1 VTVQNRLLVVACLLG
16 VGLGI
21 TSPAFGHAVL
31 ERSQPAAN
39 ASLPTSPREVALWF
53 TETVA
58 PAFSTV
64 TVVDREGKSVGLGA
78 VRVSGDQRG
87 LIASLGE
94 VPRGVY
100 TVRWRV
106 LSATD
111 GHATS
116 GFFVFAVGQ
125 SLPAGLASATQEAVR
140 PITVVARW
148 LGFLAALVLAGA
160 AFFPVAVLRPAVA
173 RVDRPTAQSISREVS
188 GRLRL
193 LTLSAGLLLLVSG
206 TVEFFLQAATLLDT
220 SVIQLVA
227 RGMFWSFLWGATP
240 GWSLLVRASMTVVLL
255 LPPSPRGRILRV
267 ATLAWV
273 VLVGGLAM
281 LLGGPLSLASSLHM
295 SVMVLISAVYGLI
308 GVLAARITPEIAGVR
323 VPEFPWAEPL
333 AGAGLLAG
341 ITMTAHASGSGLIAI
356 QADWLHLAAAALWG
370 GELVCLVVIVRGAGR
385 ASREHL
391 AQILVP
397 RFSTVAGV
405 CVGVLILTGLYAVW
419 LHIPALRDFVITTYG
434 QALGVKLLLVILIL
448 TLGALNRFVFVPRLA
463 LSASQ
468 SALHRLMRSMG
479 GELTSAVVVVLA
491 VAVMTSVP
499 PANATLPLSA
509 QKPLTL
515 VGLAGDTRVSLVV
528 APAVAGWNRFQL
540 EVTGSDRRPLPSDAR
555 VLLRLTK
562 LDETLDPILVQPPL
576 QGPGLYIEEGS
587 ELALPGWWDA
597 EVIVRRRGQP
607 DVSTSFP
614 LRLGQPPPSI
624 ASPAAQRLLEQA
636 RSAAGTLHSWRE
648 VQQITDGNG
657 GVVITRFEVV
667 APDRV
672 HYQTSDG
679 TDVVIV
685 GITRALRSGSGS
697 WMRDTLPQPVVAEGP
712 LSYLRDAREIALGR
726 TGPCDEE
733 SCQVVLWQWDR
744 TITFAASVG
753 MTTHRVYRILMVAP
767 EHYMTLEY
775 RDFGAP
781 MRIELPP

>member
-1 VTVQNRLLVVACLLG
+1 MVRNRLLIVICTLG
-16 VGLGI
+16 MGLGI
-21 TSPAFGHAVL
+21 ASPAFGHAVL
-31 ERSQPAAN
+31 ERSEPAAN
-39 ASLPTSPREVALWF
+39 ASLPTSHRQVALWF
-53 TETVA
+53 TEPVDR
-58 PAFSTV
+58 AFSTV
-64 TVVDREGKSVGLGA
+64 AVVDREGRPVGLGS
-78 VRVSGDQRG
+78 VRGSGDQRG
-87 LIASLGE
+87 LIASVGE
-94 VPRGVY
+94 LPQGVY

-106 LSATD
+106 LSASD
-111 GHATS
+111 GHASS
-116 GFFVFAVGQ
+116 GFFLFAVGQ
-125 SLPAGLASATQEAVR
+125 TLPSGLAPATQDTVRPFAVAVR
-140 PITVVARW
+140 WVG
-148 LGFLAALVLAGA
+148 LLAALVLAGA

-173 RVDRPTAQSISREVS
+173 GLERSTAQSISREVS

-193 LTLSAGLLLLVSG
+193 LTLSAGLLVLVSG
-206 TVEFFLQAATLLDT
+206 VLDFFLQAATLLDT
-220 SVIQLVA
+220 SVMQLIA

-240 GWSLLVRASMTVVLL
+240 GWSLLLRASMTVVLL

-267 ATLAWV
+267 AALFWA

-295 SVMVLISAVYGLI
+295 SVIVLVSAVYGLI
-308 GVLAARITPEIAGVR
+308 GVLAARIAPEVAGVR

-370 GELVCLVVIVRGAGR
+370 GELVCLVGILRGARR
-385 ASREHL
+385 AAREQL

-397 RFSTVAGV
+397 RFSAVAGV
-405 CVGVLILTGLYAVW
+405 CVGVLVLTGLYGVW
-419 LHIPALRDFVITTYG
+419 LHIAALRDFVVTTYG

-463 LSASQ
+463 ASAPQ
-468 SALHRLMRSMG
+468 SALHRLLRSIG
-479 GELTSAVVVVLA
+479 GELTAAAGVLLA
-491 VAVMTSVP
+491 VAILTSVP
-499 PANATLPLSA
+499 PANATLPPSA
-509 QKPLTL
+509 RKPLTL
-515 VGLAGDTRVSLVV
+515 VGLAGDTRVSFAV
-528 APAVAGWNRFQL
+528 APAVAGWNRFQI
-540 EVTGSDRRPLPSDAR
+540 EVTGSDRRPLSPDAR

-562 LDETLDPILVQPPL
+562 LDETLDPILIQPPL
-576 QGPGLYIEEGS
+576 QSPGRYGEEGS
-587 ELALPGWWDA
+587 ELALPGLWEV

-624 ASPAAQRLLEQA
+624 ASPAAQRLVEQV
-636 RSAAGTLHSWRE
+636 RSSAAAIHTWRE

-657 GVVITRFEVV
+657 GVVITRFDVV

-679 TDVVIV
+679 TEAIIV
-685 GITRALRSGSGS
+685 GTARAWRSGSAS
-697 WMRDTLPQPVVAEGP
+697 WMRDTLPQPVVADGP
-712 LSYLRDAREIALGR
+712 LSYLREARELALGR

-744 TITFAASVG
+744 TTGFTAWIG
-753 MTTHRVYRILMVAP
+753 MTTHRVYQLLMVAP
-767 EHYMTLEY
+767 EHYMTLQY

-781 MRIELPP
+781 IRIELPP

>member
-1 VTVQNRLLVVACLLG
+1 MLRNRLLVVICML
-16 VGLGI
+16 GLGAAI
-21 TSPAFGHAVL
+21 TAPAFGHAVL
-31 ERSQPAAN
+31 ERSEPAAN
-39 ASLPTSPREVALWF
+39 ASLPTSPRQVALWF
-53 TETVA
+53 TETVD
-58 PAFSTV
+58 PAFSAV
-64 TVVDREGKSVGLGA
+64 TVVDREGKPVGLGS

-87 LIASLGE
+87 LIASVGDL
-94 VPRGVY
+94 PRGVY

-106 LSATD
+106 LSASD

-125 SLPAGLASATQEAVR
+125 TLPSGLAPATQETVR
-140 PITVVARW
+140 PFAVAVRW

-160 AFFPVAVLRPAVA
+160 AFFPVAVLKPAVA
-173 RVDRPTAQSISREVS
+173 GLERSTAQGISREVF

-193 LTLSAGLLLLVSG
+193 LTVSAGLLLLVSG
-206 TVEFFLQAATLLDT
+206 TMEFLLQAATLLDT
-220 SVIQLVA
+220 SVMQLIA
-227 RGMFWSFLWGATP
+227 RGMFWSFLWGAKP

-267 ATLAWV
+267 ATLFWV

-295 SVMVLISAVYGLI
+295 SVIVLVSAVYGLI
-308 GVLAARITPEIAGVR
+308 GVLAARITPEIAEVR

-370 GELVCLVVIVRGAGR
+370 GELLCLVVIVRGAGR
-385 ASREHL
+385 AAREQL
-391 AQILVP
+391 AQVLVP
-397 RFSTVAGV
+397 RFSAVAGV
-405 CVGVLILTGLYAVW
+405 CVGVLILTGLYSVW
-419 LHIPALRDFVITTYG
+419 LHIPALRDFVVTTYG
-434 QALGVKLLLVILIL
+434 QALGVKLLLVIMIL
-448 TLGALNRFVFVPRLA
+448 TLGALNRFVFVPRLT
-463 LSASQ
+463 ASTPQ
-468 SALHRLMRSMG
+468 NALHRLLRSIG
-479 GELTSAVVVVLA
+479 GELTAAAGVLLA
-491 VAVMTSVP
+491 VAVLTSVP

-509 QKPLTL
+509 RKPLTL
-515 VGLAGDTRVSLVV
+515 AGVAGDTRVSFVV
-528 APAVAGWNRFQL
+528 TPAVAGWNRFQI
-540 EVTGSDRRPLPSDAR
+540 EVTGSDRRPLPPDAR

-562 LDETLDPILVQPPL
+562 LDETLDPILVQPAL
-576 QGPGLYIEEGS
+576 QSPGRYGEEGS
-587 ELALPGWWDA
+587 ELALPGWWEV

-624 ASPAAQRLLEQA
+624 ASPAAQRLVEQV
-636 RSAAGTLHSWRE
+636 RSSAGALHTWRE

-657 GVVITRFEVV
+657 GVVLTRFDIV
-667 APDRV
+667 APNRL

-679 TDVVIV
+679 TEAIIV
-685 GITRALRSGSGS
+685 GTARAWRSGSES
-697 WMRDTLPQPVVAEGP
+697 WMRDTLPQPVVADGP
-712 LSYLRDAREIALGR
+712 LSYLRDAREAALGR

-744 TITFAASVG
+744 TTAFAAWIG
-753 MTTHRVYRILMVAP
+753 ITTHRVYQLLMVAP

-781 MRIELPP
+781 IQIELPP

>member
-1 VTVQNRLLVVACLLG
+1 MRNRLLVVACMLG
-16 VGLGI
+16 VGLGT

-39 ASLPTSPREVALWF
+39 ASVPTSPREVALWF

-58 PAFSTV
+58 PPFSSV
-64 TVVDREGKSVGLGA
+64 TVVDHEGKPVGLGA

-125 SLPAGLASATQEAVR
+125 SLPAGLAPATQETVR
-140 PITVVARW
+140 PIAVVARW

-173 RVDRPTAQSISREVS
+173 RADRSTAQSISREVS
-188 GRLRL
+188 SRLRL
-193 LTLSAGLLLLVSG
+193 LTLSAGLLVLVSG
-206 TVEFFLQAATLLDT
+206 TVEFLLQAATLLDT
-220 SVIQLVA
+220 SVMKLVA
-227 RGMFWSFLWGATP
+227 RGMFWSFLWGAKP
-240 GWSLLVRASMTVVLL
+240 GWSLLVRASMTGALL
-255 LPPSPRGRILRV
+255 LPSSPRGRILRV

-295 SVMVLISAVYGLI
+295 SVIVLISAVYGLL

-370 GELVCLVVIVRGAGR
+370 GELVCLVAIVRGAAR
-385 ASREHL
+385 VSREHI

-397 RFSTVAGV
+397 RFSAVAGV
-405 CVGVLILTGLYAVW
+405 SVGVLILTGLYGVW
-419 LHIPALRDFVITTYG
+419 LHIPALKDFVMTTYG

-463 LSASQ
+463 ASTSQ
-468 SALHRLMRSMG
+468 NVLRRLLRSIG
-479 GELTSAVVVVLA
+479 GELTSAVGVVLA

-499 PANATLPLSA
+499 PANATLPLSVRKA
-509 QKPLTL
+509 LTL
-515 VGLAGDTRVSLVV
+515 VGVAGDMRVSLVV

-540 EVTGSDRRPLPSDAR
+540 EVTGSDRRPLPPDAR

-562 LDETLDPILVQPPL
+562 LDEALDPILVQPPL
-576 QGPGLYIEEGS
+576 QGPGLYTEEGS
-587 ELALPGWWDA
+587 ELALPGWWDV
-597 EVIVRRRGQP
+597 EVIVRRRGQS

-614 LRLGQPPPSI
+614 LRLGQPPSSI
-624 ASPAAQRLLEQA
+624 ASPVAQRLLEQV
-636 RSAAGTLHSWRE
+636 RSAAGRLHSWRE

-657 GVVITRFEVV
+657 GVVITRFDVV
-667 APDRV
+667 TPDRL

-679 TDVVIV
+679 TEVIMV
-685 GITRALRSGSGS
+685 GTTRAIRSGSGS
-697 WMRDTLPQPVVAEGP
+697 WMRDTLPQPVVADGA

-753 MTTHRVYRILMVAP
+753 MTTHRVYRLLMAAP

-781 MRIELPP
+781 IRIELPP